1 MPPEKHALL
10 SASSA
15 ARWLTCTAA
24 PRFEEGLP
32 ESTSAY
38 AEEGRLAHAV
48 AELKVLKKF
57 TILSSRTYTTRLNK
71 LKKDPLYDPE
81 MDKTT
86 DLYLEHLLEQAMTYN
101 SSPTVAAEVKVDF
114 SDYVPEGFGTCD
126 CVMIG
131 GDTLCITD
139 YKHGK
144 GVPVSAERNP
154 QMMLYALG
162 ALKRYAPIFGDAVKK
177 VRMSIDQPRLDS
189 YSTDTIM
196 VEELRAW
203 GDSIKPIAQKA
214 FSGLGEF
221 VPGEHCRFCRGRAQC
236 RVRANVNT
244 ALEDFKGCVPAGSFQ
259 AGELVP
265 QVHSYVTPGGN
276 EVHPLLSDAEVGD
289 LLIRGKELMAWYKD
303 LEDYATK
310 ALLNG
315 KPIPGWKLVAGRS
328 VRTFTDQDA
337 AVQAVIDAGYDEAL
351 VYDRKPKTLTELEKL
366 MGKKEFAEKI
376 GSFVVKPLGKPT
388 LALATDKREAYSPA
402 ASDFAGVTADE

>member
-10 SASSA
+10 SASA
-15 ARWLTCTAA
+15 AYRWLVCTAA

-32 ESTSAY
+32 ESTSSY
-38 AEEGRLAHAV
+38 AEEGRLAHAI

-57 TILSSRTYTTRLNK
+57 TVMSSRTYTTRLNK
-71 LKKDPLYDPE
+71 LKKEPLYDPE

-86 DLYLEHLLEQAMTYN
+86 DLYMEHLLEQAMLYDST
-101 SSPTVAAEVKVDF
+101 PTVAAEVKVDF
-114 SDYVPEGFGTCD
+114 ADYVPEGFGTCD

-144 GVPVSAERNP
+144 GVPVSAEGNP
-154 QMMLYALG
+154 QMRLYALG
-162 ALKRYAPIFGDAVKK
+162 ALKRYAPIFGDTIKR

-189 YSTDTIM
+189 YSSDTIT

-203 GDSIKPIAQKA
+203 GDSIKPTAQKA

-236 RVRANVNT
+236 RARAHTNT
-244 ALEDFKGCVPAGSFQ
+244 ALEDFKDCIPLGKATPEQLAQ
-259 AGELVP
+259 AEKDGQDGIPTGIL
-265 QVHSYVTPGGN
+265 T
-276 EVHPLLSDAEVGD
+276 DAEVGD
-289 LLIRGKELMAWYKD
+289 LLIRGQQLVQWYKD
-303 LEDYATK
+303 LEEYATK
-310 ALLNG
+310 ALLDG

-328 VRTFTDQDA
+328 IRTFTDQDA
-337 AVQAVIDAGYDEAL
+337 AVQAVIAAGYDEAL

-376 GSFVVKPLGKPT
+376 GGFVVKPLGKPT